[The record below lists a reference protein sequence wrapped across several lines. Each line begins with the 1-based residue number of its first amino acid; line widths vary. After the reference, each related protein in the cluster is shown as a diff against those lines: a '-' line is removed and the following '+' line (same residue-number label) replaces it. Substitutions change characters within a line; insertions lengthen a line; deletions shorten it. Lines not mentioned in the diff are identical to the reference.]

1 MARLKLFIPLSIFI
15 AIAAFLLRGL
25 YLDPQ
30 ALPSALIDKPLP
42 DFELPTL
49 EREELVKRQDLLG
62 EVALYNVWATWCVAC
77 RTEHPFLNELAD
89 RGVLIYGINY
99 KDDKQTARR
108 WLANLGNPY
117 RLNLYDSEGALG
129 LDLGVYGA
137 PETYFVD
144 ARGVIHYRHVGVLD
158 KNVWKAQLQAV
169 YQRLGSETPQ

>member
-1 MARLKLFIPLSIFI
+1 MARLKLFIPLLVFI
-15 AIAAFLLRGL
+15 AIAVFLMRGL

-42 DFELPTL
+42 GFELPAL
-49 EREELVKRQDLLG
+49 EREEWVTRDELLG

-77 RTEHPFLNELAD
+77 RTEHPFLNTLAD

-99 KDDKQTARR
+99 KDDEQAARR
-108 WLANLGNPY
+108 WLEKLGNPY
-117 RLNLYDSEGALG
+117 RLNLYDAEGTLG

-144 ARGVIHYRHVGVLD
+144 AEGVIRYRHVGIMD
-158 KNVWKAQLQAV
+158 EGVWRAQLAPI
-169 YQRLGSETPQ
+169 YQQLMDGAGQ